1 LGKIPGILELQKGEG
16 KARLYIHLQVEW
28 AREDEMSK
36 LLGIPFRLNLNV
48 KDADEFLVEKL

>member
-1 LGKIPGILELQKGEG
+1 
-16 KARLYIHLQVEW
+16 VEW